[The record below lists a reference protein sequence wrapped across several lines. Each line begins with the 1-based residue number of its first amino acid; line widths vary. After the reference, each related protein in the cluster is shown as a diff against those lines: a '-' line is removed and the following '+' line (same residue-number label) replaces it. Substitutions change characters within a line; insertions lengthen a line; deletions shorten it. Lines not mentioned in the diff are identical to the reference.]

1 MMNRDEYVQK
11 LKTQIDAWN
20 AEAGRWEE
28 KMRKAQADVKVE
40 YERRIDTFRRRSEEA
55 MAEIRRLQAAST
67 DAWTEMMRGAETSMK
82 GMQEAFERA
91 RRSFDKDK
99 DKNQNKNKK

>member
-20 AEAGRWEE
+20 AEAARWDE
-28 KMRKAQADVKVE
+28 KARKAQAGMKAE
-40 YERRIDTFRRRSEEA
+40 YERQLQNFRRKSDEA
-55 MAEIRRLQAAST
+55 TAELRRLQSASV
-67 DAWTEMMRGAETSMK
+67 DAWTEMMRGAEASMK
-82 GMQEAFERA
+82 GMQEAFEKA

-99 DKNQNKNKK
+99 NKK

>member
-20 AEAGRWEE
+20 AEAGRWQE
-28 KMRKAQADVKVE
+28 KMRKAQAGAKAE
-40 YERRIDTFRRRSEEA
+40 YERQMENFRRRSDEA
-55 MAEIRRLQAAST
+55 VAELRRLQAAST

-82 GMQEAFERA
+82 SMQEAFEKA
-91 RRSFDKDK
+91 RRSFDKDQ
-99 DKNQNKNKK
+99 DKNKK

>member
-28 KMRKAQADVKVE
+28 RMRKAQAGMKTE
-40 YERRIDTFRRRSEEA
+40 YERQIQNFRSKSDQA
-55 MAEIRRLQAAST
+55 IAELRRLQSASA
-67 DAWTEMMRGAETSMK
+67 DAWTEMMRGADASMK
-82 GMQEAFERA
+82 SMQDAFEKA
-91 RRSFDKDK
+91 RGSFDKT
-99 DKNQNKNKK
+99 KK

>member
-1 MMNRDEYVQK
+1 MTNRDEYVQK

-20 AEAGRWEE
+20 TEAGRWEE
-28 KMRKAQADVKVE
+28 RMRKAQAGMKAE
-40 YERRIDTFRRRSEEA
+40 YERQLQNFRHKSDEA
-55 MAEIRRLQAAST
+55 KAELRRLQAASA
-67 DAWTEMMRGAETSMK
+67 DAWTEMMRGAEASMK

-99 DKNQNKNKK
+99 DQNKK

>member
-20 AEAGRWEE
+20 AEAGRWQER
-28 KMRKAQADVKVE
+28 MRKAQAGAKAE
-40 YERRIDTFRRRSEEA
+40 YERQMENFRRRSDEA
-55 MAEIRRLQAAST
+55 AAELRRLQAAST

-82 GMQEAFERA
+82 SMQEAVEKA
-91 RRSFDKDK
+91 RRSFDKDQ
-99 DKNQNKNKK
+99 DKNKK

>member
-20 AEAGRWEE
+20 NEAGRWEE
-28 KMRKAQADVKVE
+28 RVRKAQAGMKAE
-40 YERRIDTFRRRSEEA
+40 YERQLQNFRRKSDEA
-55 MAEIRRLQAAST
+55 TAELRRLQSASV
-67 DAWTEMMRGAETSMK
+67 DAWTEMMRGAEASMM
-82 GMQEAFERA
+82 GMQEAFEKA

-99 DKNQNKNKK
+99 NKK